1 MVFQKD
7 LIIEQL
13 KPSTTTRMG
22 PSSSSSTG
30 RRRRPKRGTVWT
42 TKRQD
47 YRALLSFVAVL
58 LLVLMLMLPVT
69 ALSDDK
75 TKQPPQQQHGG
86 GETTSKMESFLFRS
100 TLDEELEDAPQPT
113 ILTLRGGGGS
123 NDGNNDD
130 NDKQE
135 EEDDEESWR
144 TNPGMESK
152 DATPEHTDDTH
163 TPLGLLSHGHDNL
176 NDEPTTPSSL
186 TRLPLLG
193 WWSTFWSHRTEWH
206 TASLLEFSNGTT
218 HRGGAFVPP
227 PLRESTAPPSSS
239 SPASFWN
246 RWMPRPFR
254 LHPAMTTS
262 RENPMTT
269 TTTEPT
275 TTTTHSLEKD
285 TTQDPGGSSSV
296 VSWKQVWWNHAW
308 LDHIPTTSS
317 SRRGTV
323 PPQLVAVVDDHPGW
337 DEPSVPDETTPPSN
351 TSSSTTSTT
360 LEDTSPNDEKPNGVR
375 VQKDDDDD
383 NDDSDHVLLL
393 SKEAV
398 ISPPEVTTVEEEDDD
413 DKHHHEKNQALR
425 AKPGE
430 LWEFHPDNN
439 NNDKETPERSLN
451 TINDNVLVRLEPPN
465 DPETATSQTDSSK
478 KPMAA
483 DIRRSIP
490 DGESTTLP
498 SPQQTHSKPK
508 TKTASSSSKKKKKK
522 KKTTS
527 AVPTT
532 ASTQPAVHDTAST
545 TTVLTQPD
553 TNDDD
558 DADDRPLVEEEPTVS
573 MEPTFVDPASSS
585 TETPTSDTST
595 VTSSSVLS
603 APDTPTTTH
612 TVQVRMTPY
621 TSSGAWMWVDALLAP
636 GPIQH
641 YLWKP
646 SIALRPL
653 RKTMAHWTGLHGVLS
668 GKPPHGR
675 GPPLESTV
683 SSSSLTL
690 TTTTTN
696 DDNKD
701 GEELVLVTAPTTTT
715 PEQRRLQAIARA
727 RETVARV
734 EEEERLQQ
742 ERRRPRWTAWLRPS
756 RSTRDRTTIGLDEV
770 QFAEDNEDD
779 TSKQTS
785 QTEGSETMDAE
796 ISKRPEK
803 DRTNLDTTAS
813 QAHESADN
821 NLQETKQQ
829 WDEEQEKQAR
839 LKEIDRLMAQK
850 SQQMADLATEK
861 DLILNLLH
869 PLWNYTT
876 ASTYHELSTARHEA
890 TEQEASSS
898 SAATS
903 ASSSS
908 LFESITPKR
917 EFNFPSD
924 DLVEEYISV
933 LVHSERLVKM
943 NHTDLWRNG
952 DLVETNSDDLDDE
965 LDDDDEW
972 LSLEERRRRRART
985 NGGPQPLPSSQPL
998 YRNGDGGSRWLRIQG
1013 LGEKLGQTI
1022 EDLAYKA
1029 ICFQVMAGLARG
1041 VAGGLHGINIL
1052 GHADIGIKA
1061 EQPPIMSGPSS
1072 AHSGHA
1078 STGLYSNADSYAR
1091 QAFEN
1096 AISKQQPSSS
1106 SSSSNSRKQKKHKL
1120 PTMTAAES
1128 VQRYAV
1134 VETLLSQC
1142 QVAMPLL
1149 KLFPLVWQRALI
1161 GNLVTVITAVI
1172 GDFLQ
1177 GLEFQLLG
1185 YKLELALKPITEEDV
1200 MKRLQQSSQ
1209 YHSQPS
1215 SSSSYN
1221 NGGSGD
1227 YRWSHQGAS
1236 YSYDPRDNHH
1246 PHGTDDENDFARSQQ
1261 AFEAAVQATAT
1272 DLAESL
1278 KFLDK
1283 WHERVFLGGDSIR
1296 LQVATLIARVVL
1308 SLVDDILSDARIDLW
1323 SSSSL
1328 TMALGGGGKASSS
1341 HATSRHASPTNW
1353 HMMATMLAG
1362 GPTLKA
1368 GLYYRT
1374 PYHNQRSS
1382 TNTARSTSSSSSTAG
1397 GQRT

>member
-22 PSSSSSTG
+22 PSFSSSSTG

-47 YRALLSFVAVL
+47 YRALLYFVAVL
-58 LLVLMLMLPVT
+58 LLFVLLLLLPVT

-75 TKQPPQQQHGG
+75 TKQPPQQHGG
-86 GETTSKMESFLFRS
+86 EMTKKESFLFRS

-135 EEDDEESWR
+135 EEDDEDDEESWR

-176 NDEPTTPSSL
+176 DAEPTSPSSL
-186 TRLPLLG
+186 TRLPSLGG

-218 HRGGAFVPP
+218 HRGGALVPP
-227 PLRESTAPPSSS
+227 PLRESTAPPSVS
-239 SPASFWN
+239 SPSSFWN
-246 RWMPRPFR
+246 PRSWFSS
-254 LHPAMTTS
+254 TT
-262 RENPMTT
+262 RMTT
-269 TTTEPT
+269 TTDMEPT
-275 TTTTHSLEKD
+275 TTTKSLEED
-285 TTQDPGGSSSV
+285 PTTPNDPSGGSSSV
-296 VSWKQVWWNHAW
+296 VSWKQVWWNQAW
-308 LDHIPTTSS
+308 LDHIPTT

-323 PPQLVAVVDDHPGW
+323 PPQLVVVVDDPPGW
-337 DEPSVPDETTPPSN
+337 DDDPDDASVPDETNPPAN
-351 TSSSTTSTT
+351 TSSSWEDTTTSSQMDERNDIRDQKEE
-360 LEDTSPNDEKPNGVR
+360 EDEE
-375 VQKDDDDD
+375 
-383 NDDSDHVLLL
+383 DDSDHLLL
-393 SKEAV
+393 LPKESSSPDVAV
-398 ISPPEVTTVEEEDDD
+398 VDETTSVSMEQDDDRQPTWQTRELLNENDDD
-413 DKHHHEKNQALR
+413 DTDSDEDNHKDEENPEWSNQ
-425 AKPGE
+425 
-430 LWEFHPDNN
+430 
-439 NNDKETPERSLN
+439 NDQ
-451 TINDNVLVRLEPPN
+451 VLRLEPTK
-465 DPETATSQTDSSK
+465 DLEHETTTTTKKKKKKDSSR
-478 KPMAA
+478 KPMTDAL
-483 DIRRSIP
+483 
-490 DGESTTLP
+490 ESP
-498 SPQQTHSKPK
+498 PQQQQQKEEQQQTHAKPPNTTTTASSSK
-508 TKTASSSSKKKKKK
+508 TKKKKKTSSAAHTRQASASTQPVIQGTSMVQSQEKEDTGDNLRPPKNEWEKPTMSIEPDTASSSS
-522 KKTTS
+522 S
-527 AVPTT
+527 S
-532 ASTQPAVHDTAST
+532 STK
-545 TTVLTQPD
+545 
-553 TNDDD
+553 
-558 DADDRPLVEEEPTVS
+558 
-573 MEPTFVDPASSS
+573 S
-585 TETPTSDTST
+585 TETPTTATST
-595 VTSSSVLS
+595 VTSSSSSVL
-603 APDTPTTTH
+603 ATPDTPTTTH
-612 TVQVRMTPY
+612 TVKVSMTPY

-653 RKTMAHWTGLHGVLS
+653 RKTVAHWTGLHGVLS

-675 GPPLESTV
+675 GPPEESTV
-683 SSSSLTL
+683 TSSSLT
-690 TTTTTN
+690 TTTITTN
-696 DDNKD
+696 DEAQED
-701 GEELVLVTAPTTTT
+701 GEELVLVTAPTTTTT

-734 EEEERLQQ
+734 EEEERLKQ

-756 RSTRDRTTIGLDEV
+756 SSSTRDRTTIGLDEV
-770 QFAEDNEDD
+770 QFAENEDDDD

-785 QTEGSETMDAE
+785 KTEGSETKVEE
-796 ISKRPEK
+796 ISKRSEK
-803 DRTNLDTTAS
+803 ETTTS
-813 QAHESADN
+813 KVNESADTI
-821 NLQETKQQ
+821 LQQKKQQ

-890 TEQEASSS
+890 TEQEA
-898 SAATS
+898 TS
-903 ASSSS
+903 ASSSSS

-952 DLVETNSDDLDDE
+952 DLVETSSDDLDDE

-972 LSLEERRRRRART
+972 LSLEERRRRRTRT

-1052 GHADIGIKA
+1052 GHADVGIKA

-1106 SSSSNSRKQKKHKL
+1106 SSSKSRKQKKQKL

-1172 GDFLQ
+1172 DDFLQ

-1215 SSSSYN
+1215 SSSSYS

-1236 YSYDPRDNHH
+1236 YSYDPRDNHP

-1374 PYHNQRSS
+1374 TYHNQRSS